1 MPKVVHA
8 YNCTKSESTGFS
20 PFYLLFGRSPR
31 LPVDLIFGPSL
42 EDANVTHTEY
52 ADKWK
57 EAMKEAYSLALKNT
71 SKSATDGK
79 RRYDRKVRV
88 SNLQPG
94 DRVLVRNLS
103 ERGGPGKLRSYWEQ
117 KIHVV
122 REQKGDLPIYKV
134 SPEGE
139 PDKPRVLH
147 RNLLL
152 PCDFLHADTQQFVT
166 QPVQERRSTSVRTR
180 QRGHQ
185 PNHNESDSGDEE
197 DIPGLV
203 PRDLDAL
210 PLPTSL
216 TGPEEVSEVHSEHTE
231 DGAMPEG
238 MGERSEQDEI
248 PANTPEP
255 EPELEPGQEFEPEQQ
270 PELDLGP
277 EQQPESEQVSEPN
290 RPQRVR
296 QPPRMFTYNTL
307 GQPTICSVQTGPNL
321 VPGWCYS
328 PFQPPWMLPTHQYH
342 APPCYVPLV
351 YPPYM
356 QMMYA

>member
-1 MPKVVHA
+1 MITYTWKEALVGTNTSWSLLITSHDSRRRIPLGISLLGQQPTSSTTISCFALDFERIRKQIVSPVAAVVWNDTLQDYNGKAERFNQTLLSMLQTLPEEKKTKWSEYVPKVVHT
-8 YNCTKSESTGFS
+8 YNCTKSESNGFS

-57 EAMKEAYSLALKNT
+57 VAMKEAYSLALKNT
-71 SKSATDGK
+71 YKSATDGK
-79 RRYDRKVRV
+79 RQYDRKVRV

-122 REQKGDLPIYKV
+122 TEQKGDLPIYKG

-152 PCDFLHADTQQFVT
+152 PCDFLHADTQEFVP

-180 QRGHQ
+180 QRKERGQ
-185 PNHNESDSGDEE
+185 QSNHNESDS
-197 DIPGLV
+197 
-203 PRDLDAL
+203 
-210 PLPTSL
+210 
-216 TGPEEVSEVHSEHTE
+216 
-231 DGAMPEG
+231 
-238 MGERSEQDEI
+238 
-248 PANTPEP
+248 
-255 EPELEPGQEFEPEQQ
+255 
-270 PELDLGP
+270 
-277 EQQPESEQVSEPN
+277 
-290 RPQRVR
+290 
-296 QPPRMFTYNTL
+296 
-307 GQPTICSVQTGPNL
+307 
-321 VPGWCYS
+321 
-328 PFQPPWMLPTHQYH
+328 
-342 APPCYVPLV
+342 
-351 YPPYM
+351 
-356 QMMYA
+356 